1 MIEIITNFYTEQ
13 KKRFLLSLFL
23 FFYNLNHFLCFSHYI
38 KILLSF
44 TNLKN
49 FLKKLL
55 TLQAILPP
63 PILVTSGGLLDN
75 ISFSEISFHFFSSS
89 DTLEEKSSIF
99 FSRNIYF
106 IQILFALF
114 FKFFSPH
121 SALHLL

>member
-99 FSRNIYF
+99 FSQFYPNF
-106 IQILFALF
+106 ICTIFQIF
-114 FKFFSPH
+114 
-121 SALHLL
+121 

>member
-1 MIEIITNFYTEQ
+1 
-13 KKRFLLSLFL
+13 L
-23 FFYNLNHFLCFSHYI
+23 
-38 KILLSF
+38 KIS
-44 TNLKN
+44 KE
-49 FLKKLL
+49 LL
-55 TLQAILPP
+55 TLQAILP